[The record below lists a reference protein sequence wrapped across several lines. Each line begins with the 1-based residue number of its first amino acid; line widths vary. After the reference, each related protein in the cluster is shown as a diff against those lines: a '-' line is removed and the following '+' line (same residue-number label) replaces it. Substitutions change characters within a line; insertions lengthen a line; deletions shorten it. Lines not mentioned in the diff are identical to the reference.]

1 MTKIRRRERNGGQ
14 VPDLVLGPQSVR
26 ETHNGAIRR
35 RPNFLL
41 LDKSAT
47 IPPKCSN
54 LTINAGYLDYGR
66 ILITQQPDFA
76 GVHAKNSMIP
86 SATSDIHFV

>member
-1 MTKIRRRERNGGQ
+1 MTKIRRSERNGGQ
-14 VPDLVLGPQSVR
+14 VPDLGAGPPVR
-26 ETHNGAIRR
+26 ETTTGAIRR

-54 LTINAGYLDYGR
+54 LTIYAGYLDYGR